1 MKLRLSD
8 KTELS
13 VIEYN
18 TESDLRFVLSDTTIE
33 DLKKVCTTE
42 NLATVQL
49 VDTVNHMVYGEFN
62 IDGSRETSIES
73 SEQIIAEYY
82 DRILGKE
89 ITLNTESNQITIH
102 LQERTLADKVSEL
115 SDKLTQAQADI
126 ADDGYWGIAQ
136 TSQRL
141 FDFASALA
149 GDDVEKMQKM
159 QQAMEKGFKQATAAW
174 GKSLPEISQKTLEA
188 ANKLF
193 EDYYKSKEAE

>member
-18 TESDLRFVLSDTTIE
+18 TENDLKFVLSDTTIE
-33 DLKKVCTTE
+33 DLKKVCTRE

-49 VDTVNHMVYGEFN
+49 VDTVNHMVYGDFN

-89 ITLNTESNQITIH
+89 ITLNTESNQIVIH
-102 LQERTLADKVSEL
+102 LVERTLTDKVNEL

-126 ADDGYWGIAQ
+126 AYISVLSDIDTGAQ
-136 TSQRL
+136 
-141 FDFASALA
+141 A
-149 GDDVEKMQKM
+149 
-159 QQAMEKGFKQATAAW
+159 
-174 GKSLPEISQKTLEA
+174 
-188 ANKLF
+188 
-193 EDYYKSKEAE
+193 

>member
-18 TESDLRFVLSDTTIE
+18 TENDLKFVLSDTTIE

-49 VDTVNHMVYGEFN
+49 VDTVNHMIYGTFN

-89 ITLNTESNQITIH
+89 ITLNTEVDQITIH
-102 LQERTLADKVSEL
+102 LVERTLTDKVKDLSEQ
-115 SDKLTQAQADI
+115 LTQAQADI
-126 ADDGYWGIAQ
+126 AY
-136 TSQRL
+136 
-141 FDFASALA
+141 
-149 GDDVEKMQKM
+149 
-159 QQAMEKGFKQATAAW
+159 
-174 GKSLPEISQKTLEA
+174 ISVLSDIDTGAEA
-188 ANKLF
+188 
-193 EDYYKSKEAE
+193 

>member
-18 TESDLRFVLSDTTIE
+18 TENGLKFVLSDTTIE
-33 DLKKVCTTE
+33 DLKKICTTE
-42 NLATVQL
+42 NLATVKL

-62 IDGSRETSIES
+62 IDGSRETSVES

-102 LQERTLADKVSEL
+102 LQERTLADKVSEM
-115 SDKLTQAQADI
+115 SDQLTQAQADI
-126 ADDGYWGIAQ
+126 AYISVLSDID
-136 TSQRL
+136 TTTTEE
-141 FDFASALA
+141 
-149 GDDVEKMQKM
+149 EKTN
-159 QQAMEKGFKQATAAW
+159 E
-174 GKSLPEISQKTLEA
+174 SSI
-188 ANKLF
+188 
-193 EDYYKSKEAE
+193 

>member
-1 MKLRLSD
+1 MKLILSD

-18 TESDLRFVLSDTTIE
+18 TENDLKFVLSDTTIE

-62 IDGSRETSIES
+62 IDGSRETSVES

-102 LQERTLADKVSEL
+102 LHERTLADKVSEL
-115 SDKLTQAQADI
+115 TEQLTQAQADI
-126 ADDGYWGIAQ
+126 AY
-136 TSQRL
+136 
-141 FDFASALA
+141 
-149 GDDVEKMQKM
+149 
-159 QQAMEKGFKQATAAW
+159 
-174 GKSLPEISQKTLEA
+174 ISILSDIDTGAEA
-188 ANKLF
+188 
-193 EDYYKSKEAE
+193 

>member
-1 MKLRLSD
+1 MKLRLFD

-18 TESDLRFVLSDTTIE
+18 TENDLRFVLSDTTIE

-42 NLATVQL
+42 NLATVRL
-49 VDTVNHMVYGEFN
+49 VDTLNHMVYGEFN

-89 ITLNTESNQITIH
+89 ITLNTESNLITIH

-115 SDKLTQAQADI
+115 SEQLTQAQADI
-126 ADDGYWGIAQ
+126 AY
-136 TSQRL
+136 
-141 FDFASALA
+141 
-149 GDDVEKMQKM
+149 
-159 QQAMEKGFKQATAAW
+159 
-174 GKSLPEISQKTLEA
+174 ISVLSDIDTTTTEEETP
-188 ANKLF
+188 N
-193 EDYYKSKEAE
+193 ESSI

>member
-89 ITLNTESNQITIH
+89 ITLNMEVNQITIH
-102 LQERTLADKVSEL
+102 LIERTLTDKVKDLSEQ
-115 SDKLTQAQADI
+115 LTQAQADI
-126 ADDGYWGIAQ
+126 AY
-136 TSQRL
+136 
-141 FDFASALA
+141 
-149 GDDVEKMQKM
+149 
-159 QQAMEKGFKQATAAW
+159 
-174 GKSLPEISQKTLEA
+174 ISILSDIDTGTEA
-188 ANKLF
+188 
-193 EDYYKSKEAE
+193 

>member
-18 TESDLRFVLSDTTIE
+18 TEKDLKFVIDGTTIE

-73 SEQIIAEYY
+73 SKQIIAEYY

-89 ITLNTESNQITIH
+89 ITLNTESNLITIH

-115 SDKLTQAQADI
+115 SEQLTQAQADI
-126 ADDGYWGIAQ
+126 TYISVLSDIDTG
-136 TSQRL
+136 
-141 FDFASALA
+141 
-149 GDDVEKMQKM
+149 VE
-159 QQAMEKGFKQATAAW
+159 A
-174 GKSLPEISQKTLEA
+174 
-188 ANKLF
+188 
-193 EDYYKSKEAE
+193 

>member
-1 MKLRLSD
+1 MKLRLFD

-18 TESDLRFVLSDTTIE
+18 TENDLKFVLSDTTIE
-33 DLKKVCTTE
+33 DLKKVCTRE

-89 ITLNTESNQITIH
+89 ITLNTESNQIIIH
-102 LQERTLADKVSEL
+102 LVERTLADKVSEL

-126 ADDGYWGIAQ
+126 AYISVLSDIDTATTEEE
-136 TSQRL
+136 TSNE
-141 FDFASALA
+141 S
-149 GDDVEKMQKM
+149 
-159 QQAMEKGFKQATAAW
+159 
-174 GKSLPEISQKTLEA
+174 SI
-188 ANKLF
+188 
-193 EDYYKSKEAE
+193 

>member
-18 TESDLRFVLSDTTIE
+18 TENDLKFVLSDTTIE

-73 SEQIIAEYY
+73 CEQIIAEFY
-82 DRILGKE
+82 DRVLGKE
-89 ITLNTESNQITIH
+89 ITLNMEVNQITIH
-102 LQERTLADKVSEL
+102 LVERTLTDKVKDLSEQ
-115 SDKLTQAQADI
+115 LTQAQADI
-126 ADDGYWGIAQ
+126 AY
-136 TSQRL
+136 
-141 FDFASALA
+141 
-149 GDDVEKMQKM
+149 
-159 QQAMEKGFKQATAAW
+159 
-174 GKSLPEISQKTLEA
+174 ISILSDIDTGAEA
-188 ANKLF
+188 
-193 EDYYKSKEAE
+193 